1 MELYSSRIVSEADE
15 WKPYERLAE
24 FSRSC
29 SGVAD
34 GSTGVADGSVGA
46 VEATGGST
54 GAIGAVKATGSST
67 GATGAVG
74 AIGAVDGS
82 TGATG
87 AVGATGGST
96 GAIGAVRA
104 IGGSTGAVGA
114 IGGSTGAIGAV
125 RAIGGS
131 TGATGAVDGSTGAV
145 RATDS
150 TTGATGAVDGTTG
163 SVGAIASFIGL
174 VRGSRGLESLILEH
188 YPTMTE
194 SALQG
199 LCTQA
204 QKQWQ
209 LTGCLIEHR
218 VGKLPVGTPIVLVAC
233 GSAHRAEALAACQF
247 LIDRLK
253 SDAPFWKRE
262 IFADGTEQ
270 WVTPRSEDVQKA
282 KG

>member
-24 FSRSC
+24 FSHSC

-46 VEATGGST
+46 VRAIGGSR
-54 GAIGAVKATGSST
+54 
-67 GATGAVG
+67 GAVG
-74 AIGAVDGS
+74 ATGGS

-96 GAIGAVRA
+96 GAM
-104 IGGSTGAVGA
+104 
-114 IGGSTGAIGAV
+114 
-125 RAIGGS
+125 
-131 TGATGAVDGSTGAV
+131 GAV
-145 RATDS
+145 RATGS
-150 TTGATGAVDGTTG
+150 STGATGAVDGTTG

>member
-24 FSRSC
+24 FSHSC
-29 SGVAD
+29 SGV
-34 GSTGVADGSVGA
+34 VDGSVGA
-46 VEATGGST
+46 VGATDSST
-54 GAIGAVKATGSST
+54 GAI
-67 GATGAVG
+67 
-74 AIGAVDGS
+74 
-82 TGATG
+82 
-87 AVGATGGST
+87 
-96 GAIGAVRA
+96 
-104 IGGSTGAVGA
+104 GAVGA
-114 IGGSTGAIGAV
+114 IGGSTGA
-125 RAIGGS
+125 

-150 TTGATGAVDGTTG
+150 STGAMGAVRATGGSTGAIGSSTGATGAVGAVDGTTG